1 MAATHTTSPQSPVP
15 PLTQAPDK
23 TSQPVARVSEKARR
37 GFASMDPALQRRIA
51 SEGGKASHM
60 SGRGH
65 QWTAA
70 EASAAGR
77 KGGTISRRPANS
89 KALNK

>member
-1 MAATHTTSPQSPVP
+1 MAATHTTSPQSPVS
-15 PLTQAPDK
+15 PLTQAPDQ

-51 SEGGKASHM
+51 SEGGKASHI
-60 SGRGH
+60 SGRGYR
-65 QWTAA
+65 WTPE

-77 KGGTISRRPANS
+77 KGGAISRRPANP
-89 KALNK
+89 KASNQ